1 MSDGLPARATLGTA
15 LRLAL
20 RLALML
26 VVLAAVLFGSAGRLD
41 WTAGWRFLTG
51 YAIVL
56 AVYVLWGL
64 LRDPGQFRERGREGP
79 NVKAW
84 DRAIIRAYTV
94 LLLALFVVA
103 GLDAGR
109 FGWSAP
115 PPAARVAGWVGLVV
129 SSAWII
135 WVAMTNT
142 YLSRLVRIQDDRG
155 HRVVSTGPYR
165 FVRHPM
171 YAGLLAV
178 FVCIP
183 LALGSLW
190 GLVVSALNGALFV
203 LRTAL
208 EDHTLQRELDGY
220 AEYAR
225 RVRYRL
231 IPGVW

>member
-1 MSDGLPARATLGTA
+1 MSEGLLARPTLSMVLHVV
-15 LRLAL
+15 LRLV
-20 RLALML
+20 LML

-41 WTAGWRFLTG
+41 WTAGWRFVTG
-51 YAIVL
+51 YGFFLTLYA
-56 AVYVLWGL
+56 LWGL
-64 LRDPGQFRERGREGP
+64 FRDPEQFRERGREAP
-79 NVKAW
+79 NVKGW
-84 DRAIIRAYTV
+84 DRVIIRVYTA
-94 LLLALFVVA
+94 LLVALFVVA

-109 FGWSAP
+109 FGWSAAP
-115 PPAARVAGWVGLVV
+115 AAARVVGWVGLVA
-129 SSAWII
+129 SSAWIT

-155 HRVVSTGPYR
+155 HRVVSSGPYR

-171 YAGLLAV
+171 YAGLLVV

-190 GLVVSALNGALFV
+190 GLTVSALNVALFV

-208 EDHTLQRELDGY
+208 EDRTLQRELDGY
-220 AEYAR
+220 AEYAQ